1 MRRLKAFTLVEL
13 LVVIGIIAVLISMLL
28 PALNKARAQAA
39 RLKCESNLR
48 QLVQAS
54 IMYGSENKTQMP
66 FCNWGEPT
74 KNASGPAGGNPYG
87 YGWLY
92 AYTNKRVGYGAPIDG
107 AWTSPTYPPLGV
119 KTGVLWPYLLQTA
132 VYRCPSDVESGVW
145 TNTEWLTSYLMNGV
159 ECAYGGHTP
168 QGVASSAG
176 TQLNLYQ
183 SGPGFKFTQ
192 FKRSADCVIFWEV
205 MEQLTDGAY
214 HGSPAWNDGASY
226 PREEVLADRHDQGAN
241 VAFLDGHVEWWDPGT
256 WYYEARTPTL
266 QYTSVAPAGS
276 PTRLW
281 CNPTTKD
288 GTDTVP

>member
-13 LVVIGIIAVLISMLL
+13 LVVIGIIAILISLLL
-28 PALNKARAQAA
+28 PALNKARAQAV

-92 AYTNKRVGYGAPIDG
+92 AYTNKRIGYGTPIDG
-107 AWTSPTYPPLGV
+107 PWTPPNYPTLGV

-132 VYRCPSDVESGVW
+132 VYRCPGDTGEGIW
-145 TNTEWLTSYLMNGV
+145 TGTEWLTSYLMNGA
-159 ECAYGGHTP
+159 ECAYGGRTP
-168 QGVASSAG
+168 LYPNTPFQV
-176 TQLNLYQ
+176 NLYE

-192 FKRSADCVIFWEV
+192 FRHSADCVIFWEV
-205 MEQLTDGAY
+205 MEQTTDNVSNGT
-214 HGSPAWNDGASY
+214 SPWNDGSSY
-226 PREEVLADRHDQGAN
+226 PGEENLADRHDKGAN

-256 WYYEARTPTL
+256 WYYEARKPTG
-266 QYTSVAPAGS
+266 QYTSVAPAGA

-288 GTDTVP
+288 GSDKIP